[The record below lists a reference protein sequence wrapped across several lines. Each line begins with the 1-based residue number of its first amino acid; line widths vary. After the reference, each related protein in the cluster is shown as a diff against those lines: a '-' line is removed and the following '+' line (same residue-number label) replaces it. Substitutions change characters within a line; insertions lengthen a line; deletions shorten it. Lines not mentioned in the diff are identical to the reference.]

1 MLIWIFSEFSV
12 HPDIW
17 LHPGGFIE
25 FQDSMDFL
33 EFHSK
38 RKVELKIPVMQN
50 IFSFIHE
57 IRHHFFSIKNI
68 IIFKK
73 VCLVPG

>member
-38 RKVELKIPVMQN
+38 RKVELEIPVIQN
-50 IFSFIHE
+50 IFSLIHE
-57 IRHHFFSIKNI
+57 IRHQLFSIKNI
-68 IIFKK
+68 IIFKR